1 MDPLPFEEHVLD
13 NGLRVLLHPSHGAPV
28 VSLHL
33 CYHVGSA
40 CEAPGKTGFAHLFE
54 HLLFQGSQHVASDGH
69 FRLITEA
76 GGTLNGNTSFDR
88 TLYYETLPANQL
100 ELALWLESDRMGF
113 FLSAMDQRKLDNQ
126 RDVVRNEK
134 RQNYELKPYA
144 KAHEVLAATLFPG
157 EHPYAHLP
165 IGSHADLESASLAD
179 VKAFFERWYRPD
191 NATLALGGAFEPAH
205 ALERVQHWFG
215 AIPRGGGFSRAPAQV
230 HRATAEQRRVVDDN
244 VQLPQVTLAWPTP
257 QLGHAD
263 EAALNLLAMVLS
275 ASRSSLLD
283 RALTID
289 DLLAKSVSCGPFH
302 GELAGRF
309 QITATAANGVAPDRL
324 ELRIRELLA
333 DAARDGVSPAMV
345 ERMRNRAEADFVQRL
360 DNVSNRTS
368 ALALSDVLRG
378 HPLGFWRE
386 YEALRATGAEDVR
399 RVLQRYLIE
408 QAPTVVWVVPAAAGE
423 REARP

>member
-1 MDPLPFEEHVLD
+1 MDPIPFEQHVLD
-13 NGLRVLLHPSHGAPV
+13 NGLRVLLHPTGGAAV

-69 FRLITEA
+69 FRLITQA

-113 FLSAMDQRKLDNQ
+113 FLPAMDQRKLDNQ

-144 KAHEVLAATLFPG
+144 KAHEVLAAALFPSA
-157 EHPYAHLP
+157 HPYSHLP
-165 IGSHADLESASLAD
+165 IGSHEDLESASLAD
-179 VKAFFERWYRPD
+179 VSGFFERWYRPD
-191 NATLALGGAFEPAH
+191 NATLALGGAFDPAQ

-215 AIPRGGGFSRAPAQV
+215 EIPRGGGFSRAPAQL
-230 HRATAEQRRVVDDN
+230 HRATVEQRRTVEDN

-257 QLGHAD
+257 HLGHPD
-263 EAALNLLAMVLS
+263 EAALDLLAMVLS
-275 ASRSSLLD
+275 ASRSSILD

-289 DLLAKSVSCGPFH
+289 EVLAKSVSCGPFH

-333 DAARDGVSPAMV
+333 ATEREGLAPETV
-345 ERMRNRAEADFVQRL
+345 ERMRNRAEAEFVQRL

-378 HPLGFWRE
+378 DPAGFWRAF
-386 YEALRATGAEDVR
+386 EALRATGVEDVR
-399 RVLQRYLIE
+399 RVLRRYVIE
-408 QAPTVVWVVPAAAGE
+408 QPPAVVWVVPAGSGAARG
-423 REARP
+423 